1 MRGLGPRTHLFGKNI
16 RVTTS
21 ISLTND
27 GELGQYP
34 GARPRA
40 DPGWSWFT
48 TRDGRVYRCPRCLT
62 LGRKGKAPLKAVD
75 PDDLRAPVPE
85 AP

>member
-34 GARPRA
+34 
-40 DPGWSWFT
+40 
-48 TRDGRVYRCPRCLT
+48 RCPLR
-62 LGRKGKAPLKAVD
+62 GRTPVGRGSPRVMVASTA
-75 PDDLRAPVPE
+75 APVV
-85 AP
+85 